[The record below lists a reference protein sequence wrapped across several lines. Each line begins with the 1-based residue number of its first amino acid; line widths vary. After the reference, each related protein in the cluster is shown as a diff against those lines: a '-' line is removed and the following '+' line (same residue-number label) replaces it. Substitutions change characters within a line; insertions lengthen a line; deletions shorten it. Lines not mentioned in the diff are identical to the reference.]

1 MSRPFSDKPVPGAL
15 TRDHLEHPRNTGS
28 WPETTAA
35 LHRVTGE
42 AGSAASG
49 AFVRF
54 RFALD
59 ERRIAAVRYE
69 VLGDPALMA
78 VASWLSDHLLG
89 KDAEP
94 AAVPAGLD
102 IARTLELERAEHGLA
117 LLAEDAAR
125 RALERPERPREA

>member
-1 MSRPFSDKPVPGAL
+1 MNLGELA
-15 TRDHLEHPRNTGS
+15 RDHLEHPRNTGL
-28 WPETTAA
+28 WPESGAA
-35 LHRVTGE
+35 LPRVAGE

-59 ERRIAAVRYE
+59 DGRIMVVRYE

-78 VASWLSDHLLG
+78 TASWLSDYLLG

-94 AAVPAGLD
+94 AAVPAGLE
-102 IARTLELERAEHGLA
+102 IARTLELRRAEHGLA

-125 RALERPERPREA
+125 RALERPQTVYKA